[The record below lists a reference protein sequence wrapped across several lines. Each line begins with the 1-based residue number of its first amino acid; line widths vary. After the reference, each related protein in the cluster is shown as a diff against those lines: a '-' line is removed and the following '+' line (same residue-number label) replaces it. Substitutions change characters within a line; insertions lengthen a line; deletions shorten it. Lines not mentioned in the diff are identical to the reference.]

1 MLPGRG
7 GRHKGG
13 YSHDWL
19 AGAGPYLYT
28 NIMAVQLGD
37 VTGVTIVMQLDI
49 VVQFEDCGP
58 SP

>member
-37 VTGVTIVMQLDI
+37 VTGVTIVMQ
-49 VVQFEDCGP
+49 FEDCGP